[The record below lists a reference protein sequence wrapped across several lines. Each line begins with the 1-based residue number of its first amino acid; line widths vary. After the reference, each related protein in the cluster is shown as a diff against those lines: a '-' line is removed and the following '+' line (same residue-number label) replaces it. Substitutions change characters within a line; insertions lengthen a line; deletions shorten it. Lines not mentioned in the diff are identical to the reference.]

1 MSFTAGTEVMESA
14 QIEQELRL
22 RLQKLTLESKV
33 RLLTGA
39 DFWSLHPEPKIGL
52 RRLVVSDGPA
62 GVRGESL
69 DERNPSAN
77 VPSPT
82 ALAATWDVARLEVI
96 GKLIAS
102 ECRRKGVDVL
112 LAPTVNLHRTPYG
125 GRHFECYSEDPYLTA
140 QIGAAYVRG
149 VQSEGVGATVKHFV
163 ANDSETERF
172 TYDAEI
178 GERALRELYLAPF
191 ETIVREA
198 KAWAVMAAY
207 NSVAGKTMTESPM
220 LREILK
226 GEWGFDGLVM
236 SDWFAGRS
244 LDAAEEGLLDLV
256 MPGPHGPWG
265 EALVEAVRNGSV
277 PELAVDEKALRILRV
292 AARVG
297 ALERIAPVAQA
308 RIVDDAEIASTL
320 RATASEGMVL
330 LHNSKG
336 TLPLVKS
343 DLRAVAVVG
352 PNAATA
358 RTLGGGSATVAPPYV
373 VSPLDGIRNAL
384 DAVVRIEHRPGGA
397 VTSRVPNARIEQ
409 LTAPDGTRN
418 AVEVRFMDR
427 DNHLLASE
435 VRHATHLMWQ
445 DTAAGA
451 PLTDV
456 DSIEFTAVYEAAES
470 GTYQIGGSGIGRFI
484 LELDGVEAFSEMV
497 SLPSGA
503 DMVEVLAR
511 PPQALATVDLS
522 EGQRVSLKLR
532 VELTAGD
539 FSFGDDDLPVMP
551 VIQINAGRITDV
563 DAEIEAAVEAA
574 RNADVAIVV
583 VGTTDEVESEGFD
596 RTSLSLPG
604 RQDELVRRVAGV
616 NSQTVVVVNAGAPV
630 LLPWAD
636 DVAAVLLAWFPG
648 QEAGNAIAD
657 VLFGAVEPC
666 GRLPVSWPAN
676 EEGHPAC
683 TPENGVL
690 RYSEGLHIGYRGYE
704 REGRI
709 PRYPFGFGLG
719 YTEWAYDEM
728 SVDER
733 CAYVRVR
740 NAGARAGREVVQV
753 YASRPDGQVERP
765 PRWLV
770 GFAVVDAAAGETKEV
785 AVQLAPR
792 AFEHWDTDAGRW
804 SVEPGTF
811 VLHAGRSVADL
822 RLKADLSVLLP

>member
-1 MSFTAGTEVMESA
+1 MSFTADTDVAGIA
-14 QIEQELRL
+14 DIGQELRL

-39 DFWSLHPEPKIGL
+39 DFWSLHPEPTIGL

-82 ALAATWDVARLEVI
+82 ALAATWDVASLQTIGRL
-96 GKLIAS
+96 LAS

-149 VQSEGVGATVKHFV
+149 VQSGGVGATVKHFV

-178 GERALRELYLAPF
+178 GQRALRELYLAPF
-191 ETIVREA
+191 ETIVCDA

-265 EALVEAVRNGSV
+265 DALVAAVRNGSV
-277 PELAVDEKALRILRV
+277 PESAVDEKALRILRV

-297 ALERIAPVAQA
+297 ALEGIAPVAQA
-308 RIVDDAEIASTL
+308 QALDEAAITSTL
-320 RATASEGMVL
+320 RTTASAGMVL
-330 LHNSKG
+330 LRNAEG
-336 TLPLVKS
+336 ALPLADS
-343 DLRAVAVVG
+343 ELRAVAVIG

-384 DAVVRIEHRPGGA
+384 DADVRIEHRSGGA
-397 VTSRVPNARIEQ
+397 VTSRVPTASIEQ
-409 LTAPDGTRN
+409 LAAPDGTRN

-427 DNHLLASE
+427 DNHLLATE
-435 VRHATHLMWQ
+435 VRHATHLMWH

-456 DSIEFTAVYEAAES
+456 DSIEFTAIFEAEES
-470 GTYQIGGSGIGRFI
+470 GTYHIGGSGIGRFV
-484 LELDGVEAFSEMV
+484 LELDGVQALSEMV
-497 SLPSGA
+497 SLPPGA

-511 PPQALATVDLS
+511 PPQAFATMDLTA
-522 EGQRVSLKLR
+522 GQRVSLRLR
-532 VELTAGD
+532 VELAAGD
-539 FSFGDDDLPVMP
+539 FSFGDDELPMMP
-551 VIQINAGRITDV
+551 VIQINAGRVTDA

-574 RNADVAIVV
+574 RNADAAIVV

-604 RQDELVRRVAGV
+604 RQDELVRRVAEV
-616 NSQTVVVVNAGAPV
+616 NPLTVVVVNAGAPV

-657 VLFGAVEPC
+657 VLFGAVEPG
-666 GRLPVSWPAN
+666 GRLPVSWPAS
-676 EEGHPAC
+676 EDGHPSFM
-683 TPENGVL
+683 PENGVL
-690 RYSEGLHIGYRGYE
+690 RYSEGLYIGYRGYE
-704 REGRI
+704 KHSRS
-709 PRYPFGFGLG
+709 PQYPFGFGLG
-719 YTEWAYDEM
+719 YTEWSYDEM
-728 SVDER
+728 SVEKGSAR
-733 CAYVRVR
+733 IRVR
-740 NAGARAGREVVQV
+740 NAGSRAGREVVQV

-765 PRWLV
+765 ARWLV
-770 GFAVVDAAAGETKEV
+770 GFAVVDAAAGETKEF

-822 RLKADLSVLLP
+822 RLRADLSVFLP